1 MRILVHEYA
10 GHPFQVQ
17 LSRKLAERGH
27 TVLHAYCGS
36 THTPRGTLVK
46 RPGDAAGFDVQALDL
61 GEMIPKDGYVKRLK
75 LEVAYGRLVEDC
87 CRDFR
92 PDVVISS
99 NTPSIPQRRLARYC
113 RKHSIRHV
121 FWVQDIYGI
130 AAYNILKKKAPV
142 LGHLVGQW
150 FIGLDKTSARLSDAI
165 VVITDDFAPIFEKWG
180 VPRSRIHT
188 IHNWSVLEELPP
200 RPRENDWSREHNLEA
215 GPRLVYT
222 GTMAMKHNPAL
233 LLELAKLCD
242 ASGRGE
248 MVVVSEGIGVTW
260 LKAAAERENVKRLK
274 TMPFQPFERMAD
286 VLGSADALVAILEP
300 DAGVFSVPSKVLS
313 YMCAGRAILG
323 AMPAENLAAR
333 IIVDQGAGVVTPP
346 DDVAG
351 FRAAAAELLDSPQ
364 RLAECGAAARRYAEE
379 NFDIERIADRFEEV
393 LGAHA
398 RTTPPSRTTAASYT

>member
-36 THTPRGTLVK
+36 THTPRGTLV
-46 RPGDAAGFDVQALDL
+46 RRAGDAPGFDVKVLDL

-75 LEVAYGRLVEDC
+75 LEVAYGRLVENC
-87 CRDFR
+87 CRDFK

-113 RKHSIRHV
+113 RKRGIRHV
-121 FWVQDIYGI
+121 FWVQDVYGV
-130 AAYNILKKKAPV
+130 AAYNILKKKVPG
-142 LGHLVGQW
+142 LGRLVGQW
-150 FIGLDKTSARLSDAI
+150 FIGLDKATARASDAI
-165 VVITDDFAPIFEKWG
+165 VVITDDFAPLFETWG
-180 VPRSRIHT
+180 VPRSRLHT
-188 IHNWSVLEELPP
+188 IHNWSVLEELPQ
-200 RPRENDWSREHNLEA
+200 RPRENDWSREHGLGA

-242 ASGRGE
+242 ARGAGE
-248 MVVVSEGIGVTW
+248 MIVVSEGIGVAW
-260 LKAAAERENVKRLK
+260 LNEAAAREGVKRLK

-333 IIVDQGAGVVTPP
+333 IIIENGAGAVTPP
-346 DDVAG
+346 DDMAG
-351 FRAAAAELLDSPQ
+351 FRAAAAELIDAPARLPQ
-364 RLAECGAAARRYAEE
+364 CGAAARRYAEE
-379 NFDIERIADRFEEV
+379 NFDVERIADRFEAI
-393 LGAHA
+393 LAGASGA
-398 RTTPPSRTTAASYT
+398 TPPSRTTAAAYT